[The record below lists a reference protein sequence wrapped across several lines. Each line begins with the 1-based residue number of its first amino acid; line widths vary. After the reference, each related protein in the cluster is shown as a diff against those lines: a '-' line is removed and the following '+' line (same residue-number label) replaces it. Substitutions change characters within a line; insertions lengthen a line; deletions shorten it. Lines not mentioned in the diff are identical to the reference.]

1 MNVSKN
7 NSRIPIYKYIWCK
20 IRLYQQLN
28 DIDEQ
33 ILASYIGVQVRTL
46 REYDKQSKNITLGQI
61 DSFLYKNGM
70 TLSELLES

>member
-1 MNVSKN
+1 MSKN

-20 IRLYQQLN
+20 IRLFQRLN

-33 ILASYIGVQVRTL
+33 TLASCVGVQVRTL
-46 REYDKQSKNITLGQI
+46 KEYDKQSKNITLGQI

-70 TLSELLES
+70 TLSDLLES